1 MAIYKVRGESY
12 NVVFRYSTGDGTK
25 LHWETYKSELEAI
38 QRKAYIDYLEKNGLK
53 GEIIKAALEYKRK
66 AEIQKRVIEDIQFP
80 PSKQESE
87 IGQKHEEDNMQK
99 TYRQF
104 VEKWLPIHA
113 RKKRF
118 SPNTYDNYRSNLN
131 NHILPYF
138 GDQVMSSIT
147 AEDIDNFIDYLS
159 NKPCKGSKSYG
170 KKVSEIPVLASSS
183 IKKCYNVLM
192 AGYPSAKKWHYV
204 NEVPETTPP
213 CEKAAK
219 RHAWSADKVKKVLDS
234 IQDDKQLHLA
244 VHLAFVCS
252 LRAGET
258 AGIDVNTI
266 DAADHSFWV
275 TRQIQRVSD
284 AALAQIPQ
292 EEIFRVFPKQVPT
305 SRSSLILKTPKTEGS
320 KRKQYVPAP
329 LMKEIAERLAEIEE
343 QKNFFQEEYH
353 DYGLLLC
360 QADGRPIDPK
370 TFDKWFKEKQTACGI
385 APEDQIEFQ
394 GLRKSGQMHKVRLSQ
409 NNYQLVAESA
419 GQSPEVLMS
428 NYNEAL
434 DSEKRALSHMVEDSF
449 YSEEEREQFK
459 PVEQP
464 QGMDAIMEMLRDH
477 PELAQQLMQKLLL
490 GALNQTASAP
500 HKKSSC

>member
-1 MAIYKVRGESY
+1 MALFKVRGESY

-25 LHWETYKSELEAI
+25 LHWETYKSELEAV
-38 QRKAYIDYLEKNGLK
+38 QRKAYIDYLERNGLK

-66 AEIQKRVIEDIQFP
+66 AEIQKRVKEEIQFP
-80 PSKQESE
+80 ASTQEPENVQKQEE
-87 IGQKHEEDNMQK
+87 NLQK

-138 GDQVMSSIT
+138 GDQIMSSIT

-159 NKPCKGSKSYG
+159 SKPCKGSKSYG
-170 KKVSEIPVLASSS
+170 KKGVEIPVLASSS

-204 NEVPETTPP
+204 NEVPETTSP
-213 CEKAAK
+213 CEKPVK

-234 IQDDKQLHLA
+234 IQDDKLLHLA

-266 DAADHSFWV
+266 EAADHSFWI

-292 EEIFRVFPKQVPT
+292 EEIFLVFPKQVAA

-329 LMKEIAERLAEIEE
+329 LMKEIMERVAEIEE
-343 QKNFFQEEYH
+343 HKAFFQEEYH
-353 DYGLLLC
+353 DYGLLIC
-360 QADGRPIDPK
+360 QVDGRPIDPK
-370 TFDKWFKEKQTACGI
+370 SFDKWFKEKQTACGI
-385 APEDQIEFQ
+385 PPQDQIEFQ

-434 DSEKRALSHMVEDSF
+434 DSEKRALSHMVEDNF

-459 PVEQP
+459 PKAQP
-464 QGMDAIMEMLRDH
+464 KGMDTIMEMLRDH
-477 PELAQQLMQKLLL
+477 PELAQQLMQNLLL

-500 HKKSSC
+500 NKKSSC